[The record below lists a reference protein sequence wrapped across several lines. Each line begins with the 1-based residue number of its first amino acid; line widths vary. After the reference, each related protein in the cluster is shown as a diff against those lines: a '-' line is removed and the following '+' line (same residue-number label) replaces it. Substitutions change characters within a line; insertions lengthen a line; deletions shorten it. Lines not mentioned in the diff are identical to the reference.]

1 MKLPSARRV
10 IVTTAL
16 LVLAFAAP
24 ARAEFFLV
32 PFAGVKFG
40 GSTSIVDLE
49 LAAGSTKFVLGGAA
63 LKLGTGFLGF
73 EAEFGSIA
81 GYFENKDLP
90 TGPVVK
96 SGSYV
101 IDFTG
106 SLVFTLP
113 PGATS
118 FGLRPY
124 AVAGAGLIHAASE
137 DYFEVLQ
144 VRRTVPA
151 IILGAGALGMFTN
164 NVGVRFDI
172 RHLRSLTQDAP
183 TGGIGRQISYS
194 RFTTGLL
201 LRF

>member
-10 IVTTAL
+10 ITTAL
-16 LVLAFAAP
+16 LVLAFASP
-24 ARAEFFLV
+24 ARAEFFVV

-49 LAAGSTKFVLGGAA
+49 LAAGTTKFVLGAAA
-63 LKLGTGFLGF
+63 LKLGSGFLGF
-73 EAEFGSIA
+73 EAEFSNIA
-81 GYFENKDLP
+81 GFFENKDLP

-101 IDFTG
+101 TDFTG

-124 AVAGAGLIHAASE
+124 AVIGAGLIHAASE

-151 IILGAGALGMFTN
+151 INFGGGALGMFTN
-164 NVGVRFDI
+164 NVGVRFDV